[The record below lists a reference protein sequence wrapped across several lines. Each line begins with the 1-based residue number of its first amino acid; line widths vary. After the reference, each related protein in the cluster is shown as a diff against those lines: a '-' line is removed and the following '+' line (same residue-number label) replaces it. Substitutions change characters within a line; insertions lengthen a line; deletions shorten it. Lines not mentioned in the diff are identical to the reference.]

1 MTVSAKQGQHL
12 TREQK
17 AEIRYEHPG
26 ASDLALA
33 RKYGVR
39 AATIR
44 LVRDTAQ
51 VDHAARLARFRGFP
65 GGGGGAR
72 VTRAVVPATR
82 VREPKP
88 NTFIQRVTDAI
99 TMRTA
104 DGHDIPQTMR

>member
-17 AEIRYEHPG
+17 AEIRYGHPG

-44 LVRDTAQ
+44 LVRSTGEWN
-51 VDHAARLARFRGFP
+51 HAARVAAQRVRDARTKAVY
-65 GGGGGAR
+65 AR
-72 VTRAVVPATR
+72 VVPATQ
-82 VREPKP
+82 VREPRGQQYV
-88 NTFIQRVTDAI
+88 NQVADI
-99 TMRTA
+99 TLRTA